1 MLTAPGPFVVCLD
14 TAHWVGLI
22 AALRSAK
29 TRAGTQVRLA
39 AFEAVGGSLAL
50 TFHHIVEL
58 AQHENRDEV
67 EARFRALGYIAP
79 MCALSGITSDG
90 PGSVLDLIAQ
100 ELLAALESP
109 DAEAEAIA
117 AAVWPGAV
125 EPASGADFSD
135 WLLPQLDILHWH
147 AAKGTARS
155 RNVSLLSQ
163 AAALDRSKEKLM
175 PNARALPTAEVKA
188 NLFALGKRLAAE
200 VVQRRDPRASE
211 SEAVDGAAQFIRELM
226 GDVEGIADHGNVWE
240 ALLARANVSAQEAAG
255 MRYISEVADL
265 GHFRKQLEIPARHL
279 GLTNDELR
287 RVRPEQ
293 FPTWLIHLAYTKHR
307 QVAAR
312 TQGSDLG
319 DMHLLCHAPYMDALF
334 VDKRTHENVR
344 RIRQKDPRTAVFL
357 QSVQR
362 AGSWDAALDL
372 ARTAAASV
380 SG

>member
-22 AALRSAK
+22 GALRSAK

-39 AFEAVGGSLAL
+39 ALEAVGGSLAL

-58 AQHENRDEV
+58 AQHENRGEV
-67 EARFRALGYIAP
+67 EARFRALGHIAP
-79 MCALSGITSDG
+79 MCGIAGIIHDG
-90 PGSVLDLIAQ
+90 PGSVVDLITQ

-109 DAEAEAIA
+109 DGEAEAIA

-135 WLLPQLDILHWH
+135 WLLPQVDVLHWH
-147 AAKGTARS
+147 VAKGTARS
-155 RNVSLLSQ
+155 RNISLLSQ
-163 AAALDRSKEKLM
+163 ATTLDRSKEKLI
-175 PNARALPTAEVKA
+175 PNARALSLPEVKA
-188 NLFALGKRLAAE
+188 NLAALERRLAAE
-200 VVQRRDPRASE
+200 AVQRRDPRASE
-211 SEAVDGAAQFIRELM
+211 SEAVNGAAQFIQELM
-226 GDVEGIADHGNVWE
+226 GDVKGIAAQENIWE

-255 MRYISEVADL
+255 MRYFGDVADL
-265 GHFRKQLEIPARHL
+265 GQFRKQLEIPAQHL
-279 GLTNDELR
+279 CLTNDEVR

-319 DMHLLCHAPYMDALF
+319 DMHLLCHAPYMDAMF

-344 RIRQKDPRTAVFL
+344 RIRQKDPRAAVFL

-362 AGSWDAALDL
+362 AGTWETALEL